1 MAGLRTMVQGA
12 VTGRM
17 PAAAPAARTV
27 PGQAVVVRDDPLPAE
42 VRAAL
47 DADAAERS
55 GDLAALE
62 IVARQR
68 TALAGAGAV
77 TVTQESA
84 LRHSAVWACLR
95 LRANLV
101 STTPLDAFR
110 KVDGVQLEV
119 VKPALLDEPYPGVD
133 IVEHLYSS
141 QVDLDRYGNS
151 VSLIAGRTALG
162 LPLAL
167 ELVPMS
173 SVRAHMKGTR
183 IDHWRIGGQR
193 FEVDE
198 VWHEKQWTI
207 GGLPIGLSPIAY
219 AAASI
224 SGYLS
229 AQQFVTDWFMGGA
242 APAGVLRNTELSEL
256 DDPVID
262 LAKDRFKL
270 ATAGRDIFVTGA
282 DWEWTP
288 AAMDAASAGFLDER
302 QYGVTD
308 VARFMDVPGDMI
320 DAGAS
325 GSNITY
331 ANITQRNVQLLVVN
345 LGPNYTR
352 RERFWSRRALPAPR
366 FVKFNTDALLR
377 MDPQTREA
385 LIQSQ
390 VAGKTLAPS
399 EARALNNRAP
409 FTPEQLDELRT
420 FGIIGGT
427 QAPALPAG
435 TGVAG

>member
-12 VTGRM
+12 VTGRV
-17 PAAAPAARTV
+17 PAPAPSARTV
-27 PGQAVVVRDDPLPAE
+27 AGQAVVVRDDPLPVE

-47 DADAAERS
+47 DEDVAERA

-62 IVARQR
+62 VVARQR
-68 TALAGAGAV
+68 SSLASGAGAV
-77 TVTQESA
+77 QVTQDTA

-119 VKPALLDEPYPGVD
+119 AKPVLLDEPYPDVD

-151 VSLIAGRTALG
+151 VAIIAGRTALG

-173 SVRAHMKGTR
+173 SVYAKMKGTR
-183 IDHWRIGGQR
+183 VEYWRIGGKR
-193 FEVDE
+193 YEPDE
-198 VWHEKQWTI
+198 VWHEKQYTI
-207 GGLPIGLSPIAY
+207 GGLPIGLSTIAH
-219 AAASI
+219 AAWSI

-308 VARFMDVPGDMI
+308 IARFMDVPGDMI

-385 LIQSQ
+385 LLLSQ

-409 FTPEQLDELRT
+409 FTPEQLEELRT
-420 FGIIGGT
+420 FGIIGGS
-427 QAPALPAG
+427 QAPVTAG

>member
-12 VTGRM
+12 VTGRL
-17 PAAAPAARTV
+17 PAVAPAARTV
-27 PGQAVVVRDDPLPAE
+27 PGEAVVLRDDPLPAE

-47 DADAAERS
+47 DAEAAERT

-68 TALAGAGAV
+68 QSLAGSGAV
-77 TVTQESA
+77 QVTQETA
-84 LRHSAVWACLR
+84 LRHSAVWAALR

-101 STTPLDAFR
+101 SSTPLDAYR
-110 KVDGVQLEV
+110 RVDGVQVEV
-119 VKPALLDEPYPGVD
+119 AKPDLLDEPYPGVD
-133 IVEHLYSS
+133 ITEHLYGS

-151 VSLIAGRTALG
+151 VAIIAGRNALG

-167 ELVPMS
+167 ELVPMAS
-173 SVRAHMKGTR
+173 CYAKMKGCR
-183 IDHWRIGGQR
+183 VEYWRVGGQR

-198 VWHEKQWTI
+198 LWHERQWTV

-219 AAASI
+219 GAWSI
-224 SGYLS
+224 GGYLS
-229 AQQFVTDWFMGGA
+229 AQQFVQDWFMGGA

-270 ATAGRDIFVTGA
+270 ATSGRDIFVTGA

-288 AAMDAASAGFLDER
+288 AAMDAASAGFLEER

-331 ANITQRNVQLLVVN
+331 ANITQRNVQLLVMN
-345 LGPNYTR
+345 LSGNYTR
-352 RERFWSRRALPAPR
+352 RERFWSRRAMPEGR

-377 MDPQTREA
+377 MDPQSREA
-385 LIQSQ
+385 LILSR

-399 EARALNNRAP
+399 EARALNNLAP
-409 FTPEQLDELRT
+409 FTPEQVEELRT
-420 FGIIGGT
+420 FGIIGGS
-427 QAPALPAG
+427 QAPAQPAG
-435 TGVAG
+435 TGV